1 MNIPNDVR
9 RLLNTTTPNS
19 VYESKLRE
27 FAGKDITFVVV
38 GAMDGVTHD
47 RLYPFAST
55 NSNWSGLLVEPI
67 KGYFEKVKANYN
79 NRENLKFE
87 NVAISDTPGKSKIYM
102 VDPAKI
108 ASGELPDWTGGIS
121 SLDPNGGCIGK
132 DNVAEHVISEDIV
145 CETFDVVAKRNDIES
160 IDVLQVDAEGYD
172 AIVVKQV
179 LNCGYRPK
187 IIFFEVNH
195 LSDEDKFEM
204 WTELK
209 EMGYVVYPSTDWT
222 CIKK

>member
-1 MNIPNDVR
+1 MSIPDDVR
-9 RLLNTTTPNS
+9 RMLNTTTPNS

-27 FAGKDITFVVV
+27 LAGKDITFVVV

-47 RLYPFAST
+47 RLYPFSST
-55 NSNWSGLLVEPI
+55 NPTWSGLLVEPI
-67 KGYFEKVKANYN
+67 KVYFERLKANYG

-87 NVAISDTPGKSKIYM
+87 NVAISDKPGEAKIYM
-102 VDPAKI
+102 ADPAKI
-108 ASGELPDWTGGIS
+108 DSGELPDWTGGIS
-121 SLDPNGGCIGK
+121 SLIPDGGCIGGQR
-132 DNVAEHVISEDIV
+132 VAGHVVTEDIV
-145 CETFDVVAKRNDIES
+145 CETFNVVAKRNGLES

-172 AIVVKQV
+172 AIVVNQV
-179 LNCGYRPK
+179 LECGYRPS

-204 WTELK
+204 WTNLK

-222 CIKK
+222 CIKR